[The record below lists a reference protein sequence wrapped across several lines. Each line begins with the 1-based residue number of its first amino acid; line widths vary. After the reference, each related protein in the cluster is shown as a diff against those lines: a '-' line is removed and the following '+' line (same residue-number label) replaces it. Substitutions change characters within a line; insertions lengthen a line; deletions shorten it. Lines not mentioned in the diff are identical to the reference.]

1 MKVDL
6 KMKMVFDHFRI
17 VLMKNF
23 ANSMKL
29 MMSGEYERDALACF
43 CRG

>member
-23 ANSMKL
+23 ANSMKF